1 MSKQQHYGS
10 MSAAPKSPGL
20 ALVASFFIPG
30 LGSLVNGRI
39 ASGIAIFAMYC
50 ISFGLMVVAVGFITA
65 PAVWVVGM
73 WDAYTSAKEW
83 NARHGIVS

>member
-1 MSKQQHYGS
+1 MNVNSNPAV
-10 MSAAPKSPGL
+10 SAKNPGL

-30 LGSLVNGRI
+30 LGSLMNGRV
-39 ASGIAIFAMYC
+39 ASGIAIFAMYF
-50 ISFGLMVVAVGFITA
+50 ISFGLMVVAIGFITA